1 MKKVLSV
8 ILAIVLIAAPLT
20 VAASATSEIP
30 ETPVT
35 TMTDQIT
42 GRGASPA
49 DGSEGMGANPADG
62 IIIARFAFADMLE
75 NIKSLLVRIL
85 DAIIDFIVP
94 AHQVDPTPITPEN
107 PSSPEFFYLTNV
119 SLNDENI
126 FAGYQLDKENMR
138 IALYDCTNNHL
149 RFTYSLPTNWNPEDT
164 FVECASPEIIVI
176 NCNGMRVYLN
186 TLTPL
191 DFANPYFLALQ
202 MLIEYNSSN
211 WKGEEAYR
219 ENTVITMEKVEPFEG
234 RDTIIKV
241 VASTGKIYRFLLEK
255 NENGQYYLP

>member
-1 MKKVLSV
+1 MKKVLSI
-8 ILAIVLIAAPLT
+8 ILSIILIAVPLS

-35 TMTDQIT
+35 TMTDQVT

-49 DGSEGMGANPADG
+49 DN
-62 IIIARFAFADMLE
+62 IIIARFAFADILE
-75 NIKSLLVRIL
+75 NIKSLLVRIF

-94 AHQVDPTPITPEN
+94 AHQVSPTPITPEN
-107 PSSPEFFYLTNV
+107 PNRPEFFYLTNV
-119 SLNDENI
+119 VLNDENI

-191 DFANPYFLALQ
+191 SFADPYFLALQ
-202 MLIEYNSSN
+202 MLIEYNSGS

-219 ENTVITMEKVEPFEG
+219 ENSIITMEKVEPFEG

-241 VASTGKIYRFLLEK
+241 VTSTGKICRFLLKE
-255 NENGQYYLP
+255 NEEGQYYLP